1 MPPER
6 EADPSSQMPYD
17 QYQTL
22 QQNPCGTIRPK
33 LLKIGAWVRVS
44 VRRVSVAMASACP
57 FQHEFVL
64 AHALLRRA
72 AA

>member
-22 QQNPCGTIRPK
+22 QQNHKMHAKAMVSGEEAKVEISITVAFFASDASFVQR
-33 LLKIGAWVRVS
+33 LGVRVA
-44 VRRVSVAMASACP
+44 RVTM
-57 FQHEFVL
+57 Q
-64 AHALLRRA
+64 
-72 AA
+72 